1 MDLDPNLISNI
12 KDPRIHSL
20 LHGVGS
26 VQLLSRTLHQ
36 PDWLVAAD
44 DKLTAI
50 PQYQYATLIPA
61 QVHTVSDVELDA
73 IVYNNQLY
81 TNISDQDKAQL
92 DRIKKALD
100 TCPVCKRGHY
110 RKLVYDILYKYTG
123 KHELN
128 SDIASDY
135 PEVKVQ
141 LTPVFTDATKPYVE
155 RYPRHACYDCIQKHV
170 GQAYITAMQARMGY
184 AQHIMLCYGHLA
196 QAIQE
201 CPKDAIQLKAL
212 LTLCL
217 GVSKLTRQG
226 FVPLHLIYPAI
237 KEARSADQG
246 SVATVQNQQ
255 DSGYSLEHN
264 ITAEL
269 IHELTDKDLDLLYSG
284 INLFCTYCDA
294 LRLESQQLQRQ
305 ALRVR
310 WIGVLGNIAQII
322 AAYSLSSAN
331 AIRNIRLMFY
341 AAPELIVQVP
351 QYNMLDVR
359 ALLEQQQM
367 SRAVSKEP
375 GTTA

>member
-1 MDLDPNLISNI
+1 MHIDPNVINNI
-12 KDPRIHSL
+12 KDPRIQSL
-20 LHGVGS
+20 MHGVGS
-26 VQLLSRTLHQ
+26 IQLLSRTLHS
-36 PDWLVAAD
+36 PDWLVACND
-44 DKLTAI
+44 TLTAI

-61 QVHTVSDVELDA
+61 QVHTISDVQLDA
-73 IVYNNQLY
+73 VIYNRDLY
-81 TNISDQDKAQL
+81 TNLSEQDKIQL
-92 DRIKKALD
+92 DKIKKALD
-100 TCPVCKRGHY
+100 TCPVCKRGQY
-110 RKLVYDILYKYTG
+110 RKQVYDIIYKYRD

-128 SDIASDY
+128 TNLGSQY
-135 PEVKVQ
+135 PQVTTQFK
-141 LTPVFTDATKPYVE
+141 PVFTEATAPIVQ

-217 GVSKLTRQG
+217 GMSKLTRQG

-237 KEARSADQG
+237 QQARTADQG
-246 SVATVQNQQ
+246 SVATVPNQQ
-255 DSGYSLEHN
+255 DSGYSLQHN
-264 ITAEL
+264 IDAQL
-269 IHELTDKDLDLLYSG
+269 IHKLTDKDLDLLYSG

-294 LRLESQQLQRQ
+294 LQLEAQQLQRQ

-322 AAYSLSSAN
+322 AAYSIPSAN

-351 QYNMLDVR
+351 QYNMLDVK
-359 ALLEQQQM
+359 ALLEQQRT
-367 SRAVSKEP
+367 SRAASREP
-375 GTTA
+375 DTTA